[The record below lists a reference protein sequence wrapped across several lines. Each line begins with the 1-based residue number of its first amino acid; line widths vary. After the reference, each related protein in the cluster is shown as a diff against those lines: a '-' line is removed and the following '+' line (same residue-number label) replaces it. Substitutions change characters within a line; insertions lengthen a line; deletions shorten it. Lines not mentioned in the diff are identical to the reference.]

1 MVDNEQKTGLKKKGG
16 RAKKERGVR
25 QQHQVRAY
33 DDEWELIKRFS
44 IMVKYMGKL
53 DDCRKAVEI
62 LERTL

>member
-1 MVDNEQKTGLKKKGG
+1 MVDNEQKTGLKKRGV

-44 IMVKYMGKL
+44 VMVKYMGRL

-62 LERTL
+62 LEQTL